1 MDSRKSPRKT
11 ITREVRPEGTE
22 EEHKLSKR
30 VSINSENFVM
40 CRVGSFDD
48 HYIVTG
54 KIGEGSFGTVYRVK
68 HKTLK
73 L

>member
-1 MDSRKSPRKT
+1 MNYLSGLSLYISKLRMESIKSPRKT
-11 ITREVRPEGTE
+11 LSREIRPEGAE
-22 EEHKLSKR
+22 ERKLSKR

-54 KIGEGSFGTVYRVK
+54 KIG
-68 HKTLK
+68 
-73 L
+73 